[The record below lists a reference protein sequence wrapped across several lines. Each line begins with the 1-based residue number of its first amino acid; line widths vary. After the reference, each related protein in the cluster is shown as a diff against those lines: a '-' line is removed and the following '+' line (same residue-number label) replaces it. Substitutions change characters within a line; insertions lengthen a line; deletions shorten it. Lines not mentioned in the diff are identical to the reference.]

1 MQWNQLLCDKRH
13 INYVRKPRQDDLRSE
28 FQKDYHRIIC
38 SASFRRLQDK
48 TQVFPLDQS
57 DFVRTRLTHSL
68 EVSSFAKSLGQM
80 TFQYII
86 DRNLDPEV
94 NTAVKDSV
102 CSILECAGLLHDIG
116 NPPFGHFGEASIRD
130 WFAEHLSDLTFRGNP
145 LTEVLTPQMQADFCH
160 FEGNAQAL
168 RLLSKLHYLIDE
180 NGMHLTYALL
190 NTLIKYPIPSTQTD
204 KHHPDIRYHKMGYYL
219 AEQPLYEDIARS
231 TGTNGCRYPLTF
243 LLEAADDIAY
253 LTADTED
260 AVKKGLLTYEKLS
273 RELIAYRE
281 RLTDRGADVLERYD
295 LCTQILADKYAYALC
310 HKIPDPEMNA
320 VQNWAIAVQGMLLR
334 SASEA
339 FTAHYGDIMAGTF
352 PDALLSC
359 ATVQGITEALQDIAV
374 RYIYDAKPI
383 LALEI
388 SAGNM
393 IRFLLDHFVPA
404 AIKFDTQ
411 LPLSPIE
418 DRVMRT
424 LPENYRKVYAH
435 YADGKD
441 EVYRLYLRLLLVTD
455 DICGMTDSYAKRMYQ
470 QFGGFL

>member
-1 MQWNQLLCDKRH
+1 MNWKQLLCDQRSVS
-13 INYVRKPRQDDLRSE
+13 YQRRRRTDDLRTE

-48 TQVFPLDQS
+48 TQVFPLEQN

-80 TFQYII
+80 TFQYLL
-86 DRNLDPEV
+86 DHQTDPEI
-94 NTAVKDSV
+94 TPDVKDSV

-130 WFAEHLSDLTFRGNP
+130 WFAEKLPLLQFQGKP
-145 LTEVLTPQMQADFCH
+145 LTKLLTPQMQADFCH

-180 NGMHLTYALL
+180 NGMHLTFALL
-190 NTLIKYPIPSTQTD
+190 NTLIKYPVDSTQTD
-204 KHHPDIRYHKMGYYL
+204 KASPDIRRHKMGYYL
-219 AEQPLYEDIARS
+219 AEQALFEEISRA

-260 AVKKGLLTYEKLS
+260 AVKKGLLTYDKLLH
-273 RELIAYRE
+273 ELEAYRPK
-281 RLTDRGADVLERYD
+281 LQPDADAKSYD
-295 LCTQILADKYAYALC
+295 LCINILREKRQYAEQND
-310 HKIPDPEMNA
+310 IPDPDMNA
-320 VQNWAIAVQGMLLR
+320 VQNWVIAVQSILLR
-334 SASEA
+334 SASEV
-339 FTAHYGDIMAGTF
+339 FTTHYAEIMAGTF
-352 PDALLSC
+352 PDALLSR
-359 ATVQGITEALQDIAV
+359 AAAQGISAALQDIAV

-388 SAGNM
+388 SAGHM
-393 IRFLLDHFVPA
+393 IRFLLNQFVPA
-404 AIKFDTQ
+404 AIKYDTNA
-411 LPLSPIE
+411 PLSPIE

-424 LPENYRKVYAH
+424 LPENYRKIYAH
-435 YADGKD
+435 YAAGQDA
-441 EVYRLYLRLLLVTD
+441 VYRLYLRLLLVTD

-470 QFGGFL
+470 QFGGFQ

>member
-1 MQWNQLLCDKRH
+1 MNWNQLLCDQRSVS
-13 INYVRKPRQDDLRSE
+13 YQRRRRTDDLRTE

-48 TQVFPLDQS
+48 TQVFPLEQN

-80 TFQYII
+80 TFQYLL
-86 DRNLDPEV
+86 DHQTDPEI
-94 NTAVKDSV
+94 TPDVKDSV

-130 WFAEHLSDLTFRGNP
+130 WFAEKLPLLQFQGKP
-145 LTEVLTPQMQADFCH
+145 LTELLTPQMQADFCH

-180 NGMHLTYALL
+180 NGMHLTFALL
-190 NTLIKYPIPSTQTD
+190 NTLIKYPVDSTQTD
-204 KHHPDIRYHKMGYYL
+204 KASPDIRRHKMGYYL
-219 AEQPLYEDIARS
+219 AEQTLYEEISRA
-231 TGTNGCRYPLTF
+231 TGTHGCRYPLTF

-260 AVKKGLLTYEKLS
+260 AVKKGLLTYDKLLH
-273 RELIAYRE
+273 ELEAYRPK
-281 RLTDRGADVLERYD
+281 LTADADPESYD
-295 LCTQILADKYAYALC
+295 LCIDILREKRQYAEQND
-310 HKIPDPEMNA
+310 IPDPDMNA
-320 VQNWAIAVQGMLLR
+320 VQNWVIAVQSILLR
-334 SASEA
+334 SASEV
-339 FTAHYGDIMAGTF
+339 FTTHYAEIMAGTF
-352 PDALLSC
+352 PDALLSR
-359 ATVQGITEALQDIAV
+359 APAQGISAALQDIAV

-388 SAGNM
+388 SAGHM
-393 IRFLLDHFVPA
+393 IRFLLDQFVPA
-404 AIKFDTQ
+404 AIKYDTDA
-411 LPLSPIE
+411 PLSPIE

-424 LPENYRKVYAH
+424 LPENYRKIYAH
-435 YADGKD
+435 YAAGQDD
-441 EVYRLYLRLLLVTD
+441 VYRLYLRLLLVTD

-470 QFGGFL
+470 QFGGFQ